1 MWTKAK
7 DFEGF
12 RKNWMIG
19 GGSMT
24 QGGGDGRL
32 QAKVIGL
39 GGQVPRIALADP
51 GHEGLSQEF
60 AGRESKEPV
69 NHNFRKPDR
78 AVAWLCT
85 TSVPK
90 KPNVN

>member
-1 MWTKAK
+1 
-7 DFEGF
+7 
-12 RKNWMIG
+12 MIG

-39 GGQVPRIALADP
+39 GGQVPRIASADP